1 MNGEGRKM
9 NMKTQI
15 IAILALILS
24 FPFASAQEK
33 IIIGGSGSVNDE
45 LTELAKLYMS
55 KYPSDSVEIR
65 PESMGT
71 EGGLEG
77 VRNGR
82 FHIGLITRPLNANEK
97 GKLVYLAIARSMA
110 GVVIHKSLSISNLS
124 DAHVCDVFG
133 GKIKSW
139 KDVGGNDGKITVL
152 TRKRDDSNTEA
163 FRHKM
168 PCFKDL
174 IITADAIALQRG
186 NEVLGALDKR
196 PGTIGITNLGSN
208 FREHENIKAVA
219 INGVSPTAETARNE
233 KYRFFREQGLVTVG
247 EPQGLTKR
255 FIEFMATAEGRKI
268 IGSQGA
274 IPLR

>member
-24 FPFASAQEK
+24 FSFASAQEK
-33 IIIGGSGSVNDE
+33 IIIGGSGSLNEEVTD
-45 LTELAKLYMS
+45 LAKIYMA
-55 KYPSDSVEIR
+55 KHPGDSVEVR
-65 PESMGT
+65 PESMST

-77 VRNGR
+77 VRGGR
-82 FHIGLITRPLNANEK
+82 FHIGLISRPLNPNEK
-97 GKLVYLAIARSMA
+97 GKLVYLAVARSMA
-110 GVVIHKSLSISNLS
+110 GVVIHKSLPITNLS
-124 DAHVCDVFG
+124 DAQICDIFG

-139 KDVGGNDGKITVL
+139 KELGGNEAKITVL
-152 TRKRDDSNTEA
+152 TRKRDDNNTET
-163 FRHKM
+163 FRNRM

-174 IITADAIALQRG
+174 VITSDAIALLRG
-186 NEVLGALDKR
+186 NEVLDALEKR
-196 PGTIGITNLGSN
+196 PGTVGITNLGSN
-208 FREHENIKAVA
+208 FRDHENIKAVA

-233 KYRFFREQGLVTVG
+233 KYRFFSERGLVTLG
-247 EPQGLTKR
+247 EPQGLSKR

-274 IPLR
+274 IPVR

>member
-1 MNGEGRKM
+1 
-9 NMKTQI
+9 MKTQI

-24 FPFASAQEK
+24 SPFASAQEK
-33 IIIGGSGSVNDE
+33 IIIGGSGAVNDE
-45 LTELAKLYMS
+45 LTELAKIYMS

-65 PESMGT
+65 PESMST

-77 VRNGR
+77 VRGGR
-82 FHIGLITRPLNANEK
+82 FQIGLISRSLNASEK

-110 GVVIHKSLSISNLS
+110 GVVIHKSSPITNLS
-124 DAHVCDVFG
+124 DAQTCDIFS
-133 GKIKSW
+133 GKTKSW
-139 KDVGGNDGKITVL
+139 KELGGNEAKIVVL
-152 TRKRDDSNTEA
+152 TRKRDDSNMEA
-163 FRHKM
+163 FRNKM

-174 IITADAIALQRG
+174 TITSDAIPLLRG
-186 NEVLGALDKR
+186 NEVLAALDKR
-196 PGTIGITNLGSN
+196 PGTVGIANLGSN

-233 KYRFFREQGLVTVG
+233 KYRFVREHGLVTLG

-255 FIEFMATAEGRKI
+255 FIEFIATAEGRKI